1 MTELTVLWEGLVSG
15 AHYGL
20 LGLAYLIILQ
30 ATRTYNFSVGAFAGF
45 AAVAFAVW
53 SGTFSLP
60 VALAFALVATVGLS
74 IATDVLV
81 TRPIAAREI
90 GGHLGV
96 VLGLTAALFVI
107 TQITRQLF
115 SPRIFMGMPLLQGS
129 VTLFDTTVSAHS
141 VASIL
146 LSLAACAGVEAWQT
160 YGRRGRLLAAVG
172 DNWEAAVLLGLPVGG
187 IRILAVGLGG
197 AVCALAGALQAG
209 AGPVSFHSGFGLALV
224 GFLALVVGGTRSSFG
239 PFVGGTIIG
248 LTETLG
254 ARLIGASIREYLL
267 LLVILVVFRL
277 RPQGILAKEVR
288 E

>member
-90 GGHLGV
+90 G
-96 VLGLTAALFVI
+96 LTAALFVI

-115 SPRIFMGMPLLQGS
+115 SPRIFMGTPLVQGS

-146 LSLAACAGVEAWQT
+146 LSLSACAGVEAWQT

-224 GFLALVVGGTRSSFG
+224 GFLALVIGGTRSSFG